1 MSIAIST
8 AMVSGSLPNKF
19 DKIAQAG
26 FRQVDL
32 FEKDF
37 TGFSGTARDVVDLAK
52 NRGLLLR
59 SLDSVEGFEG
69 TQGEERSRALI
80 QLHQKL
86 DLLNQLGVKQLLV
99 RANSN
104 PNSFT
109 GEELLYDDLNE
120 LANIASEKNVKI
132 AYQALPWASTITC
145 VFQAQQIISKIDD
158 PHLGLSL
165 NSMLLMGDGSRP
177 AKYRDI
183 EGRYVFHVSLFD
195 LHRNKYQAPFSPT
208 IKGMLPGQG
217 HLNIAGL
224 IRLLVNRGYDGI
236 WSIGGTGQHSDLLM
250 SSLAATD
257 GYRALV
263 NVLDEVR
270 QSAPNV
276 NFDLPELTDRVYAS
290 GIEFI
295 EFAVDDDSQVEIS
308 NLLTSLRFRKERV
321 HRTKAV
327 ELWRQ
332 GAINIVVNS
341 DQKGFAG
348 KAFKRHGATICD
360 MGLRVKDA
368 SRTVQRATSL
378 GAPQF
383 SQPLG
388 DNELDIPAI
397 NGVGGNVVHFID
409 EKSNLHH
416 VWDIEFERAEGVSK
430 AQPAGLRRVDHI
442 AQTMQ
447 HHEMQSWLLYY
458 VSTFEMEKTSIVD
471 VADPAGV
478 ITSQAIQSPEGE
490 VRLNLNGVIQNN
502 TFAGNFL
509 SGNVDAGVQHIAL
522 ATDDIFETSVILA
535 EAGFPRLEISP
546 NYYTAIMSEFALESK
561 LVDQLRAGNI
571 LYSRRGDGEYFQIY
585 SQPIFNGFFIEIVER
600 RGGYSGYGAKNAPIR
615 LAAQNEFQQSRDN
628 VA

>member
-1 MSIAIST
+1 MSIVIST

-26 FRQVDL
+26 FQHVDL

-37 TGFSGTARDVVDLAK
+37 TGFSGTAQDVVDLAK
-52 NRGLLLR
+52 NRGLVLR
-59 SLDSVEGFEG
+59 ALDSVEAFEG
-69 TQGEERSRALI
+69 MQGEERNRALF
-80 QLHQKL
+80 QLNQKL
-86 DLLNQLGVKQLLV
+86 DLLNQLGIEQLQV
-99 RANSN
+99 RAGSN
-104 PNSFT
+104 PNASDD
-109 GEELLYDDLNE
+109 EDVLLEDLKE
-120 LANIASEKNVKI
+120 LADVASQKNIRI
-132 AYQALPWASTITC
+132 AYQALPWASTIKC
-145 VFQAQQIISKIDD
+145 VLKAQQFIRQIDD
-158 PHLGLSL
+158 PHLGLCL
-165 NSMLLMGDGSRP
+165 DSMLLMGDGSRP

-183 EGRYVFHVSLFD
+183 DGKYVFQVSLFD
-195 LHRNKYQAPFSPT
+195 LHRNKYHTPFSPMM
-208 IKGMLPGQG
+208 KGMLPGQG
-217 HLNIAGL
+217 HLNVAGF
-224 IRLLVNRGYDGI
+224 IRLLVNRGYQGV
-236 WSIGGTGQHSDLLM
+236 WSIGGTGQHSDLSM

-257 GYRALV
+257 AYRALV

-270 QSAPNV
+270 QSTPNA
-276 NFDLPELTDRVYAS
+276 NFDLPLLTDRVYAS

-295 EFAVDDDSQVEIS
+295 EFAVDDDSQIEIS

-321 HRTKAV
+321 HKTKAV

-341 DQKGFAG
+341 DPVGFAG
-348 KAFKRHGATICD
+348 KAFQKYGPIVCD

-368 SRTVQRATSL
+368 EGTVKRATSL
-378 GAPQF
+378 GAPKF
-383 SQPLG
+383 SQILG

-397 NGVGGNVVHFID
+397 NGIGGNVVHFID

-430 AQPAGLRRVDHI
+430 VQPAGLRRVDHI

-458 VSTFEMEKTSIVD
+458 LSTFEMEKTPIVD

-522 ATDDIFETSVILA
+522 ATDNIFETSAILA
-535 EAGFPRLEISP
+535 EADFPRLEISP
-546 NYYTAIMSEFALESK
+546 NYYTAIMSEFALDPK
-561 LVDQLRAGNI
+561 LIDQMREGNI
-571 LYSRRGDGEYFQIY
+571 LYSRRGDAEYFQIY
-585 SQPIFNGFFIEIVER
+585 SQPIFNGFFFEIVER
-600 RGGYSGYGAKNAPIR
+600 RGGYAGYGAKNAPIR
-615 LAAQNEFQQSRDN
+615 LAAQNEYQQSRDN